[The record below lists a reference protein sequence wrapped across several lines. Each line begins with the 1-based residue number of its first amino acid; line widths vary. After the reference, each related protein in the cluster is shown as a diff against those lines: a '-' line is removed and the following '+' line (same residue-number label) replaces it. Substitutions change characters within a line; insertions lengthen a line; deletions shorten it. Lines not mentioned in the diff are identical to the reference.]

1 MLQLQV
7 IEFASRKIKWSDT
20 QKFGGTYPGAAAVG
34 AATLGKLIGNAAD
47 RLVDRMVA
55 AIYPIQVVKV
65 IGDTAVI
72 NRGEGSVSAGE
83 VFAVFEAGDEL
94 IDPQSGESLG
104 AMETEV
110 GLAKVA
116 EVKPKFAILK
126 MASGA
131 LTQGAAYIVRKT
143 DKKLA
148 PPASGKP
155 APKKARDV
163 ADKPK
168 TPSRADVFLGN

>member
-1 MLQLQV
+1 
-7 IEFASRKIKWSDT
+7 
-20 QKFGGTYPGAAAVG
+20 
-34 AATLGKLIGNAAD
+34 
-47 RLVDRMVA
+47 MVA